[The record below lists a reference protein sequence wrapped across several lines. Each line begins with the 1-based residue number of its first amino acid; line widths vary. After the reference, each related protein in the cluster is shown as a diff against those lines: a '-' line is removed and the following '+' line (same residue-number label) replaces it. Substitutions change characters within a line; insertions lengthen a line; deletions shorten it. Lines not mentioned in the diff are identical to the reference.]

1 LYSKG
6 MAKAVNQPMVLSSK
20 LQLPRPKPETLN
32 RPRLMEALGNQL
44 DRRLLVITG
53 DAGYGKTT
61 LLAQLSEKAR
71 LPGVFLSLEPEDSD
85 LVTFYS
91 GLVYG
96 LERLQPGLARRC
108 KGLVDRGTDIGK
120 NHRLAMGTLLNE
132 LVEKRNEELFIFL
145 DDYHSL
151 SDDSGVHQALD
162 YFIDHL
168 PPDVHLVIASRK
180 EPPLPS
186 LPKWRA
192 KRDLAELGRESLK
205 FTEEEIRSLLGQ
217 FYQISLSETEI
228 KGLAQKTEGWI
239 TGVQMILQAAG
250 RAGGSVREILNAY
263 LEEHGDLF
271 RYFAGEIFNREKEE
285 IRDFL
290 KRSSV
295 LDVMTPES
303 CRYVLK
309 VHKPE
314 VQLEELVNGN
324 LFVSMTGS
332 GEYRYHRLFREF
344 LYDQLSDPA
353 ERCGLHARAAE
364 HHEKKGESAKAIGH
378 YLSADKPREAV
389 RLIDRDRERLVNR
402 AQFALLRSWL
412 ERLAPQVYEEF
423 PWLYAVQ
430 AVLCKEQ
437 GKLEQAENLYRQAE
451 KQLQGKAAQ
460 SSSRA
465 YVLYEKS
472 IVLHRKG
479 ESKEALTVLRLAIK
493 CCPPENSDLKT
504 SILGFTAQVW
514 LEGLGDA
521 NNAKACLNQARKL
534 LKGTSNKM
542 QAVYIEQKQSVLW
555 ESIGEK
561 RRAFNIYKGIIE
573 MIGDDY
579 SHLVGSYFHNAAK
592 VALDYGRYDWAGECL
607 NKGQAVCRGYED
619 IFSESMLE
627 FGYGYLYLFKGQWDQ
642 AQKHLER
649 ARDIFKEM
657 NWTRSVCIALRQLSR
672 LYRYRGEPEQAR
684 HYLEL
689 MKQQPL
695 GPLDRI
701 AVLMEQALIE
711 IFKEQYGPAR
721 EALDSCKQEA
731 IKYFGKMGEIICYLA
746 EAGIQAGLKKT
757 KEAERW
763 FQKAV
768 ILSKDYGFDGLL
780 ACELRASPAL
790 GRLAQKCTAEKTY
803 LLTIPSFLSAEAKGQ
818 AKEEAGLRV
827 ELLGTPKIFK
837 GEKELTN
844 CLRRQGQQFLCLL
857 AYHGERGLSRE
868 EVLEAIWPMVKP
880 KQAVDNFHL
889 VLFEVR
895 QGLQKAIGRS
905 YGKAIVKEG
914 GRYRIGPGLPVR
926 TDVWAFEELL
936 AGSREAER
944 AGDHAAAKKSMAQA
958 LSLKRGEFCQGW
970 TEDWV
975 QRISRRLEDMHQKA
989 LLKLGA
995 LHLRDGELETSREYY
1010 EQAIGRDELC
1020 EEAGRGL
1027 LRIHGE
1033 KGDLNQ
1039 ARSLFAKLE
1048 KALRKGL
1055 KAEPAPETVE
1065 VYKTVMAP
1073 KK

>member
-1 LYSKG
+1 
-6 MAKAVNQPMVLSSK
+6 MAKTVNQPMVLRSK

-32 RPRLMEALGNQL
+32 RPRLTDALGNQL

-61 LLAQLSEKAR
+61 LLAQLSQKAR

-108 KGLVDRGTDIGK
+108 RGLVERGTDIGQ

-168 PPDVHLVIASRK
+168 PPDVHLVIASRR

-192 KRDLAELGRESLK
+192 KRDLAELSRESLK
-205 FTEEEIRSLLGQ
+205 FTEEEIRSLLEQ
-217 FYQISLSETEI
+217 FYNISLSETEI

-239 TGVQMILQAAG
+239 TGVQLILQAAG
-250 RAGGSVREILNAY
+250 RDGCSVRETLDSY
-263 LEEHGDLF
+263 LEEHGDMF
-271 RYFAGEIFNREKEE
+271 RYFAGEIFNREKEDL
-285 IRDFL
+285 RYFL

-295 LDVMTPES
+295 LDVMTPEA

-309 VHKPE
+309 VKKPE
-314 VQLEELVNGN
+314 VQLEELVNSN
-324 LFVSMTGS
+324 LFVTRTGS

-353 ERCGLHARAAE
+353 ERCGIHARAAE
-364 HHEKKGESAKAIGH
+364 HHEKNGEPAKAIGH
-378 YLSADKPREAV
+378 YLSADRPREAV
-389 RLIDRDRERLVNR
+389 RLIGRDRERLINR
-402 AQFALLRSWL
+402 AQFSLLRSWL
-412 ERLAPQVYEEF
+412 DRLAPPVYDEF
-423 PWLYAVQ
+423 PWLYAVR

-437 GKLEQAENLYRQAE
+437 GKLEQAESLYRQAE
-451 KQLQGKAAQ
+451 NQLQGKGDKD
-460 SSSRA
+460 SSRA

-479 ESKEALTVLRLAIK
+479 ESKEALDVLKKALKSCVPGNI
-493 CCPPENSDLKT
+493 DLKT

-521 NNAKACLNQARKL
+521 NKARTCLNQARKL

-561 RRAFNIYKGIIE
+561 RKAFGIYKGIIE

-607 NKGQAVCRGYED
+607 NKGRAVCRGYED

-627 FGYGYLYLFKGQWDQ
+627 FGYGYLYLFKGEWDQ

-649 ARDIFKEM
+649 AHDIFREM
-657 NWTRSVCIALRQLSR
+657 SWTRSVCIALRQLSR
-672 LYRYRGEPEQAR
+672 LSRYRGDPDQAR

-711 IFKEQYGPAR
+711 IFKERYGPAR
-721 EALDSCKQEA
+721 ETLDSCKQES

-746 EAGIQAGLKKT
+746 EAGIQTGLKKP
-757 KEAERW
+757 KEADLW

-768 ILSKDYGFDGLL
+768 TLSKDYGFDGLL
-780 ACELRASPAL
+780 ACELRASPVL
-790 GRLAQKCTAEKTY
+790 GRLAQKCTIEKTY
-803 LLTIPSFLSAEAKGQ
+803 LLTIPSFMPAEVKGQ
-818 AKEEAGLRV
+818 AKEGAGLRV
-827 ELLGTPKIFK
+827 ELLGPPKVFK
-837 GEKELTN
+837 GEKEITGG
-844 CLRRQGQQFLCLL
+844 LRRQALQLLCLL
-857 AYHGERGLSRE
+857 AYHGERGLSRDE
-868 EVLEAIWPMVKP
+868 ILQAMWPGVKP

-905 YGKAIVKEG
+905 HGKAIVKEG
-914 GRYRIGPGLPVR
+914 GRYRTGPGLPVR
-926 TDVWAFEELL
+926 TDVRAFEELL

-944 AGDHAAAKKSMAQA
+944 SGDAGLAKKLLCEA
-958 LSLKRGEFCQGW
+958 LSLKRDEFCQDW

-975 QRISRRLEDMHQKA
+975 QGISRRLEELHQKV

-995 LHLRDGELETSREYY
+995 LHLRDGEPENSRECY
-1010 EQAIGRDELC
+1010 QLAVGREELC
-1020 EEAGRGL
+1020 EEAYRGL
-1027 LRIHGE
+1027 IRIHGGQ
-1033 KGDLNQ
+1033 GDINQ
-1039 ARSLFAKLE
+1039 AKALFNKLE
-1048 KALRKGL
+1048 KALRKEL
-1055 KAEPAPETVE
+1055 KADPAPETME
-1065 VYKTVMAP
+1065 IYRTVMAP

>member
-1 LYSKG
+1 
-6 MAKAVNQPMVLSSK
+6 MAKTIKQSIVLRSK
-20 LQLPRPKPETLN
+20 LQIPRSKPETLK
-32 RPRLMEALGNQL
+32 RPRLMDALSNQL

-61 LLAQLSEKAR
+61 LLVQLSEKAR
-71 LPGVFLSLEPEDSD
+71 LPGVFISLEPEDSD

-91 GLVYG
+91 GLVCG
-96 LERLQPGLARRC
+96 LERLQPGLAKRC
-108 KGLVDRGTDIGK
+108 QGLVDRGTDIGK

-145 DDYHSL
+145 DDYHSIL
-151 SDDSGVHQALD
+151 DDSEVHQALD

-168 PPDVHLVIASRK
+168 PPAVHLVIASRK

-192 KRDLAELGRESLK
+192 KRDLAELSRESLK
-205 FTEEEIRSLLGQ
+205 FTEAEIRSLLEQ
-217 FYQISLSETEI
+217 FYKISLSETEI

-239 TGVQMILQAAG
+239 TGVQLILQAAG
-250 RAGGSVREILNAY
+250 RDGRSVREVLNAY

-271 RYFAGEIFNREKEE
+271 RYFAGEIFNREKEDL
-285 IRDFL
+285 RDFL

-295 LDVMTPES
+295 LDVMTAES

-309 VHKPE
+309 IKDPVRH
-314 VQLEELVNGN
+314 LEELVNSN
-324 LFVSMTGS
+324 LFVTAAGA

-344 LYDQLSDPA
+344 LYDHLNDPA
-353 ERCGLHARAAE
+353 ERSWLHLRAAE
-364 HHEKKGESAKAIGH
+364 HHEKNGESAKAIGQ
-378 YLSADKPREAV
+378 YLSANKPREAV

-412 ERLAPQVYEEF
+412 ERLGPQVYEEF
-423 PWLYAVQ
+423 PWLYALQ

-437 GKLEQAENLYRQAE
+437 GKLEQAESLYQQAE
-451 KQLQGKAAQ
+451 KQLQEK
-460 SSSRA
+460 STKDSSRA

-479 ESKEALTVLRLAIK
+479 ESKEALAVLKLALK
-493 CCPPENSDLKT
+493 CCTPENSDLKT

-521 NNAKACLNQARKL
+521 NKAKTCLNQARKL

-561 RRAFNIYKGIIE
+561 RKAFNIYKGIIE

-592 VALDYGRYDWAGECL
+592 VALDYGRYEWAGECL
-607 NKGQAVCRGYED
+607 NKGQALCRGYED

-627 FGYGYLYLFKGQWDQ
+627 FGFGYLYLFKGEWNLS
-642 AQKHLER
+642 QKHLEQ
-649 ARDIFKEM
+649 AHGIFKEM
-657 NWTRSVCIALRQLSR
+657 SWTRSVCIALRQLSR
-672 LYRYRGEPEQAR
+672 LSRYRGNPEKAL

-701 AVLMEQALIE
+701 AVLMEQAMIGIL
-711 IFKEQYGPAR
+711 KEQYGPAR
-721 EALDSCKQEA
+721 EVLDSCREQA

-746 EAGIQAGLKKT
+746 EAGIQAGLKKP

-763 FQKAV
+763 FLKAV
-768 ILSKDYGFDGLL
+768 TLSKDYGFDGLL
-780 ACELRASPAL
+780 ACELRASPVL
-790 GRLAQKCTAEKTY
+790 SQLAEKCKSEKYY
-803 LLTIPSFLSAEAKGQ
+803 LMTIPSFMSAEVKGQ
-818 AKEEAGLRV
+818 TKEEAGLRV
-827 ELLGTPKIFK
+827 ELMGTPKIVK
-837 GEKELTN
+837 GEKEVTN
-844 CLRRQGQQFLCLL
+844 GLRRQARQLLCLL
-857 AYHGERGLSRE
+857 AYHGERGLSRDE
-868 EVLEAIWPMVKP
+868 ILQAMWPRVKP

-895 QGLQKAIGRS
+895 QGLQKAIGKS

-914 GRYRIGPGLPVR
+914 GRYRLGPGLLGK
-926 TDVWAFEELL
+926 TDVQTFEELL
-936 AGSREAER
+936 AGSRESEK
-944 AGDHAAAKKSMAQA
+944 AGDHAAAQKAMTQA

-975 QRISRRLEDMHQKA
+975 QGISRRLEELHQKA
-989 LLKLGA
+989 LLKLGS
-995 LHLRDGELETSREYY
+995 LHFKDGDLENSRECY
-1010 EQAIGRDELC
+1010 ELAIGRNELC
-1020 EEAGRGL
+1020 EEACRGL
-1027 LRIHGE
+1027 IKIHGAI
-1033 KGDLNQ
+1033 GNVNQ
-1039 ARSLFAKLE
+1039 AKLLFTKLE
-1048 KALRKGL
+1048 KALRREL
-1055 KAEPAPETVE
+1055 KAEPAPETME
-1065 VYKTVMAP
+1065 IYRTVMSSG
-1073 KK
+1073 K

>member
-1 LYSKG
+1 
-6 MAKAVNQPMVLSSK
+6 MAKTVQPSLILRSK
-20 LQLPRPKPETLN
+20 LQLPRPKPETLK
-32 RPRLMEALGNQL
+32 RPRLMDALGNQL

-108 KGLVDRGTDIGK
+108 RGLVDRGTDIGK

-151 SDDSGVHQALD
+151 SEDSGVHQALD

-192 KRDLAELGRESLK
+192 KRDLAELSRESLK
-205 FTEEEIRSLLGQ
+205 FTEEEIRSLLEQ
-217 FYQISLSETEI
+217 FYKISLSETEI
-228 KGLAQKTEGWI
+228 KGLVQKTEGWI
-239 TGVQMILQAAG
+239 TGVQLILQAAG
-250 RAGGSVREILNAY
+250 RDGRSVREMLNAY
-263 LEEHGDLF
+263 LEEHGGLF
-271 RYFAGEIFNREKEE
+271 RYFAGEIFNREKEGL
-285 IRDFL
+285 RDFM

-295 LDVMTPES
+295 LEVMTSES

-309 VHKPE
+309 VNKPE
-314 VQLEELVNGN
+314 VWLEELVKGN
-324 LFVSMTGS
+324 LFVTADGS

-344 LYDQLSDPA
+344 LYDQLTDQA
-353 ERCGLHARAAE
+353 ERCGLHIRAAE
-364 HHEKKGESAKAIGH
+364 HHEKNGEAAKAIGH
-378 YLSADKPREAV
+378 YLSADKHREAV
-389 RLIDRDRERLVNR
+389 RLIDRDRERLINR
-402 AQFALLRSWL
+402 AQFSLLRSWL
-412 ERLAPQVYEEF
+412 ERLAPQVYDEF

-430 AVLCKEQ
+430 AVLYKEQ
-437 GKLEQAENLYRQAE
+437 GKLEQAENLYQQAE
-451 KQLQGKAAQ
+451 KQLQGKTAQ

-479 ESKEALTVLRLAIK
+479 ESKEALTVLKQALK
-493 CCPPENSDLKT
+493 CCSPENSDLKT

-514 LEGLGDA
+514 LEGQG
-521 NNAKACLNQARKL
+521 NASKAKTCLNQARKL
-534 LKGTSNKM
+534 LKGTSNNM

-561 RRAFNIYKGIIE
+561 RKAFGIYKGIIE
-573 MIGDDY
+573 MIGDNY

-607 NKGQAVCRGYED
+607 NKGYAVCLGYED

-649 ARDIFKEM
+649 AHDIFKEM

-672 LYRYRGEPEQAR
+672 LYRYRGNPEKAL

-701 AVLMEQALIE
+701 AILMEQALID
-711 IFKEQYGPAR
+711 IHKKQYLPAR
-721 EALDSCKQEA
+721 ESLDSCKEQA

-746 EAGIQAGLKKT
+746 EAEIQAGFKKP
-757 KEAERW
+757 KDAERW
-763 FQKAV
+763 LLKAV
-768 ILSKDYGFDGLL
+768 SLSKNYGFDGLL
-780 ACELRASPAL
+780 ACELRASPVL
-790 GRLAQKCTAEKTY
+790 GQLAKKCKTEKAY
-803 LLTIPSFLSAEAKGQ
+803 LLTIPSFGNHAGKDPAPEIS
-818 AKEEAGLRV
+818 GLRI
-827 ELLGTPKIFK
+827 ELLGPPKILF
-837 GEKELTN
+837 GGKEITN
-844 CLRRQGQQFLCLL
+844 GIRRQAQQLFCLL
-857 AYHGERGLSRE
+857 AYHGERGLSRDE
-868 EVLEAIWPMVKP
+868 ILEAMWPRVKP
-880 KQAVDNFHL
+880 KLAVDNFHL
-889 VLFEVR
+889 VMFEVR
-895 QGLQKAIGRS
+895 QGLLKNIGRS

-914 GRYRIGPGLPVR
+914 GRYRLGPGLPVR
-926 TDVWAFEELL
+926 TDVRAFEELL
-936 AGSREAER
+936 AGSREAEKT
-944 AGDHAAAKKSMAQA
+944 GDAVTAKKLLSQA
-958 LSLKRGEFCQGW
+958 LSLKRGELCQGW

-975 QRISRRLEDMHQKA
+975 QRISRRLEDLHQKA
-989 LLKLGA
+989 RLKLGA
-995 LHLRDGELETSREYY
+995 LHLRDGELDNSLECYK
-1010 EQAIGRDELC
+1010 QAIDHNELC
-1020 EEAGRGL
+1020 EEAYRGL
-1027 LRIHGE
+1027 IRIHGAQ
-1033 KGDLNQ
+1033 GDLNQ
-1039 ARSLFAKLE
+1039 AKALFAKLE
-1048 KALRKGL
+1048 KALRKEL
-1055 KAEPAPETVE
+1055 KAEPAPETME
-1065 VYKTVMAP
+1065 IYRTVMSSE
-1073 KK
+1073 K

>member
-1 LYSKG
+1 
-6 MAKAVNQPMVLSSK
+6 MAKTVQPSLILRSK
-20 LQLPRPKPETLN
+20 LQLPRPKPETLK
-32 RPRLMEALGNQL
+32 RPRLMDALGNQL

-61 LLAQLSEKAR
+61 LLAQISEKAR

-91 GLVYG
+91 GLVCG
-96 LERLQPGLARRC
+96 LERLQPGLAKRC
-108 KGLVDRGTDIGK
+108 QGLVDRGTDIGK

-151 SDDSGVHQALD
+151 SDDSEVHQALD

-168 PPDVHLVIASRK
+168 PPGVHLVIASRK

-192 KRDLAELGRESLK
+192 KRDLAELSRESLK
-205 FTEEEIRSLLGQ
+205 FTEEEIRSLLEQ
-217 FYQISLSETEI
+217 FYKISLSETDI

-239 TGVQMILQAAG
+239 TGVQLILQAAG
-250 RAGGSVREILNAY
+250 RDGRSVREMLNAY

-271 RYFAGEIFNREKEE
+271 RYFAGEIFNRENEDLK
-285 IRDFL
+285 DFL

-295 LDVMTPES
+295 LDVMTAES

-309 VHKPE
+309 ANKSE
-314 VQLEELVNGN
+314 RQLEELVNSN
-324 LFVSMTGS
+324 LFVSMTNS

-344 LYDQLSDPA
+344 LYDQLTDPG
-353 ERCGLHARAAE
+353 ERSGLHARAAE
-364 HHEKKGESAKAIGH
+364 HHEKNGESAKAIGH
-378 YLSADKPREAV
+378 YLSADKHREAV
-389 RLIDRDRERLVNR
+389 RLIDRDRERLINR

-412 ERLAPQVYEEF
+412 ERLAPQVYDEF

-437 GKLEQAENLYRQAE
+437 GKLEQAENLYQRAE
-451 KQLQGKAAQ
+451 KQLQGKAVQ

-479 ESKEALTVLRLAIK
+479 ESKEALTVLKLALK
-493 CCPPENSDLKT
+493 CCAPENSDLKT

-521 NNAKACLNQARKL
+521 NKAKTCLNQARKL

-561 RRAFNIYKGIIE
+561 RKAFNIYKGIIE

-627 FGYGYLYLFKGQWDQ
+627 FGYGYLYLFKGEWDR

-649 ARDIFKEM
+649 AHDIFKEM

-672 LYRYRGEPEQAR
+672 LSRYRGDPDQAR

-701 AVLMEQALIE
+701 AVLMEQAMIG

-721 EALDSCKQEA
+721 EALDSCREQA

-746 EAGIQAGLKKT
+746 EAGIQAGLKRP

-763 FQKAV
+763 FLKAV
-768 ILSKDYGFDGLL
+768 TLSKDYGFDGLL
-780 ACELRASPAL
+780 ACELRASPSL
-790 GRLAQKCTAEKTY
+790 CRLAQKCTIEKTY
-803 LLTIPSFLSAEAKGQ
+803 LLTIPSFMSAEVKGPAQ
-818 AKEEAGLRV
+818 VEAGLRV
-827 ELLGTPKIFK
+827 ELMGTPGIFR
-837 GEKELTN
+837 GEKEITSG
-844 CLRRQGQQFLCLL
+844 LRRQARQLLCLL
-857 AYHGERGLSRE
+857 AYHWERGLNRE
-868 EVLEAIWPMVKP
+868 EILEAMWPRVKP

-895 QGLQKAIGRS
+895 QGLQKSIGRS

-926 TDVWAFEELL
+926 TDVRAFEELL
-936 AGSREAER
+936 AGSRESEK
-944 AGDHAAAKKSMAQA
+944 AGDNAASKKSMAQA

-970 TEDWV
+970 AEDWV
-975 QRISRRLEDMHQKA
+975 QGISRRLEDLHQKA

-995 LHLRDGELETSREYY
+995 LHLRDGELETSRECY
-1010 EQAIGRDELC
+1010 ELAIGRDELC
-1020 EEAGRGL
+1020 EEACRGL
-1027 LRIHGE
+1027 IRIHGA

-1039 ARSLFAKLE
+1039 ARALFANIE
-1048 KALRKGL
+1048 KALRKEL
-1055 KAEPAPETVE
+1055 KAEPATETME
-1065 VYKTVMAP
+1065 IYRMVMAP

>member
-1 LYSKG
+1 
-6 MAKAVNQPMVLSSK
+6 MAKNTRQNIILRSR
-20 LQLPRPKPETLN
+20 LQVPRLKPETLK
-32 RPRLMEALGNQL
+32 RPRLMDALGNRL

-61 LLAQLSEKAR
+61 LLAQLREKAR
-71 LPGVFLSLEPEDSD
+71 LPVVFLSLEPEDSD

-91 GLVYG
+91 GLVCG
-96 LERLQPGLARRC
+96 LEKLQPGLVKRC
-108 KGLVDRGTDIGK
+108 QGLVDRGTDIGQ

-145 DDYHSL
+145 DDYHFL
-151 SDDSGVHQALD
+151 SVDSGVHPALD

-168 PPDVHLVIASRK
+168 PPGVHLVIASRK

-192 KRDLAELGRESLK
+192 KRDLAELTRESLK
-205 FTEEEIRSLLGQ
+205 FTEEEIRSLLEQ
-217 FYQISLSETEI
+217 FYKISLSESEI
-228 KGLAQKTEGWI
+228 RGLAQKTEGWI
-239 TGVQMILQAAG
+239 TGVQLILQAAG
-250 RAGGSVREILNAY
+250 RDGRSVREMLNTY

-271 RYFAGEIFNREKEE
+271 RYFAGEIFNREKEYL
-285 IRDFL
+285 RDFL

-295 LDVMTPES
+295 LDVMTPEA
-303 CRYVLK
+303 CRQVLK
-309 VHKPE
+309 VNKPQA
-314 VQLEELVNGN
+314 QLEELARGN
-324 LFVSMTGS
+324 LFVTADSS

-344 LYDQLSDPA
+344 LYDRLSDA
-353 ERCGLHARAAE
+353 DERRGLHLRAAE
-364 HHEKKGESAKAIGH
+364 HYEKNGEPAKAIGH
-378 YLSADKPREAV
+378 YLSAGHHREAV
-389 RLIDRDRERLVNR
+389 MLIDRDRERLVNR

-412 ERLAPQVYEEF
+412 DRLAPQAYQEF

-437 GKLEQAENLYRQAE
+437 GKLEQAENLYLQAE
-451 KQLQGKAAQ
+451 KQIQKKGNKDH
-460 SSSRA
+460 SRA

-472 IVLHRKG
+472 IVQHRKG
-479 ESKEALTVLRLAIK
+479 ESKEAIAVLNQALK
-493 CCPPENSDLKT
+493 CCRPENGDLKT

-521 NNAKACLNQARKL
+521 IKARACLNQARKL

-561 RRAFNIYKGIIE
+561 RRAFQIYKGIIE
-573 MIGDDY
+573 TIGDDY

-619 IFSESMLE
+619 VFSGSMLE
-627 FGYGYLYLFKGQWDQ
+627 FGFGYLYLFRGEWDL
-642 AQKHLER
+642 AQKHLEK
-649 ARDIFKEM
+649 AHDIFKEM

-672 LYRYRGEPEQAR
+672 LARYRGDPERAL

-689 MKQQPL
+689 MRQQPL

-701 AVLMEQALIE
+701 AVLMEQALIA
-711 IFKEQYGPAR
+711 IFREQYGSAR
-721 EALDSCKQEA
+721 EALDSCKEQA
-731 IKYFGKMGEIICYLA
+731 IKYFGRMGEIICYLA
-746 EAGIQAGLKKT
+746 EAGIQAGSKRP

-763 FQKAV
+763 FLKAV
-768 ILSKDYGFDGLL
+768 TLSKDYGFDGLL
-780 ACELRASPAL
+780 ACELRASPIL
-790 GRLAQKCTAEKTY
+790 CRLARRCPAEKTY
-803 LLTIPSFLSAEAKGQ
+803 LLTIPSFMPAEVKGP
-818 AKEEAGLRV
+818 ARDETGLRA
-827 ELLGTPKIFK
+827 ELLGPPRIFR
-837 GEKELTN
+837 GEKEIASG
-844 CLRRQGQQFLCLL
+844 LRPQARQLLCLL
-857 AYHGERGLSRE
+857 AYNGERGLSRE
-868 EVLEAIWPMVKP
+868 EILEAMWPRVKP

-895 QGLQKAIGRS
+895 QGLHKAIGRS
-905 YGKAIVKEG
+905 QGKAIIKEG
-914 GRYRIGPGLPVR
+914 GRYRIGPGLPLR
-926 TDVWAFEELL
+926 TDVQAFEELL

-944 AGDHAAAKKSMAQA
+944 AGDTAATKKNMVQA

-975 QRISRRLEDMHQKA
+975 QEISRRLEDLHQRA

-995 LHLRDGELETSREYY
+995 LHLRDCELDNSRECY
-1010 EQAIGRDELC
+1010 ELAIGRDELC
-1020 EEAGRGL
+1020 EEAYRGL
-1027 LRIHGE
+1027 IRVHGN

-1039 ARSLFAKLE
+1039 AKLLFAKLE
-1048 KALRKGL
+1048 KALRQEL
-1055 KAEPAPETVE
+1055 KAEPASETVE
-1065 VYKTVMAP
+1065 LYRSVMSSG
-1073 KK
+1073 K